1 MSRTFEGVKNRYES
15 QRLISKRHE
24 DGDGD
29 GYFEQKLI
37 ERREERVQKS
47 I

>member
-15 QRLISKRHE
+15 QRLISKG

-37 ERREERVQKS
+37 ERGEERVQKS